1 MRFDDDALE
10 EYIIIKAIRDYNF
23 SKFSQI
29 ELYLIEGIIKDV
41 FIGSVSDI
49 DLLKS
54 DYGQLKELILQ
65 SFIS

>member
-1 MRFDDDALE
+1 MRYDEDTLE
-10 EYIIIKAIRDYNF
+10 EYIMIKAIRDYNH
-23 SKFSQI
+23 SKFSQT

-54 DYGQLKELILQ
+54 DYG
-65 SFIS
+65 

>member
-1 MRFDDDALE
+1 MRFDDDTLE
-10 EYIIIKAIRDYNF
+10 DYIMIKAIRDYNF

-41 FIGSVSDI
+41 FIGSVNDI

-65 SFIS
+65 SFIT